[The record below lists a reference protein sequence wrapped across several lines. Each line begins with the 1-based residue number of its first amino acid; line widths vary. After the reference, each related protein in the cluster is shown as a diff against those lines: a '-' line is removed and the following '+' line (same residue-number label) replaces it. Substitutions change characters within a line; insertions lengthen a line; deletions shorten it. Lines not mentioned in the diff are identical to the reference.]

1 MYIASGSNPEILY
14 DILDGKEVGTLF
26 KASKWILL

>member
-1 MYIASGSNPEILY
+1 M

-26 KASKWILL
+26 YASDKKVKVSDK